1 MSGKSNPIAL
11 VHASTLVSPIVEIAH
26 NHLALTESSN
36 MITSDDDSDCQIS
49 ARNKSAEDESKSDIL
64 SWDSEGY
71 SFFVVNTKRFV
82 AGPTK
87 KKFKVA
93 RFNTFVK
100 NKKLFQW
107 GFVPLE
113 GEKRNFAFRHTNL
126 HRGDWGGCHMIRRN
140 STRPTISPPAEVV
153 SKSFPRLV
161 TTTKLNPEKLCSPIS
176 SPSLAP
182 QVVVALDKA
191 SLEVKGEVSRN
202 ITCLQDST
210 VSQAEVDN
218 MTRNIVGAALEVL
231 MQDKLSCMKQVHL
244 HRQQNLE
251 KKRTLVQQEYA
262 KIQSQL
268 LKVQLMSKI
277 LIQRRQHQAV
287 MRGFSSQ
294 P

>member
-1 MSGKSNPIAL
+1 
-11 VHASTLVSPIVEIAH
+11 
-26 NHLALTESSN
+26 
-36 MITSDDDSDCQIS
+36 MITSDDFSDCQIS
-49 ARNKSAEDESKSDIL
+49 ARNKSESFPRVLMEFLEDESKSNIL
-64 SWDSEGY
+64 SWNSDGDG
-71 SFFVVNTKRFV
+71 FFVVNTKRFV
-82 AGPTK
+82 AGPMK
-87 KKFKVA
+87 KQFKVA
-93 RFNTFVK
+93 RFNTFV
-100 NKKLFQW
+100 KKLFQW

-113 GEKRNFAFRHTNL
+113 GKKRNFAFRHTNF

-182 QVVVALDKA
+182 QVVVALDKS